1 MSDFNVLIDGFLNL
15 WPETHIVMLIFSSYT
30 EEEKRIKLM
39 TDGLT
44 FKHKTKRANN
54 NFTSARKVRYTVM
67 ASHFGI
73 IDMIFFIFCF
83 VSYLMFYRFIAFLA
97 AKTNPKRL
105 LAASFEAN
113 SFVSYQITSN
123 STSCKYKYF

>member
-44 FKHKTKRANN
+44 FEHKTKRANN

-73 IDMIFFIFCF
+73 IDMIFFHILFCF
-83 VSYLMFYRFIAFLA
+83 LFDVLSFYCFSCSQNQS
-97 AKTNPKRL
+97 K
-105 LAASFEAN
+105 E
-113 SFVSYQITSN
+113 ITCRQFRSQQFRQLSN
-123 STSCKYKYF
+123 HFQ